1 MEETKIDKLRTE
13 LINLREERKTVILE
27 KGLAAEEN
35 KDLRE
40 NSAYDYWFEQEA
52 QVTARILRLTKMI
65 EELAIKDKPKKRII
79 DERRVEKTKET
90 FEPHKWL

>member
-1 MEETKIDKLRTE
+1 MEETKIDKLRNE
-13 LINLREERKTVILE
+13 LIKLREERKAVILE

-40 NSAYDYWFEQEA
+40 NFTYDYWFEKEA
-52 QVTARILRLTKMI
+52 QATARIAHVTEMI
-65 EELAIKDKPKKRII
+65 EELSKKDKPKQRNIKTK
-79 DERRVEKTKET
+79 RVEKLKET

>member
-13 LINLREERKTVILE
+13 LIKLREERKAVILE

-52 QVTARILRLTKMI
+52 QMTARIIRVTKMI
-65 EELAIKDKPKKRII
+65 EDLAEKDEPKKKDIKI
-79 DERRVEKTKET
+79 KRVEKIKET